1 MKIKSALYKIVV
13 RIRQNRKMC
22 WYLSMIGKYTL
33 VLLSFV
39 LVFQIGSRV
48 GQKKALASYEQ
59 WLEEY
64 KADQEAAAMKAI
76 EEDPYTI
83 QLNAEAE
90 MLAKVLYGVKDND
103 TDDLRTYCWCVFN
116 RVENVSFPD
125 TLADVISQ
133 PQQWMRYDKTNPVLE
148 NLYNIAREELD
159 YWHTSNRRP
168 VSSDYVFMSWS
179 AGDICLRDVW
189 SEGSGTHYWRYG
201 Q

>member
-13 RIRQNRKMC
+13 RIRRNRKMC

-90 MLAKVLYGVKDND
+90 MLAKVC
-103 TDDLRTYCWCVFN
+103 T
-116 RVENVSFPD
+116 E
-125 TLADVISQ
+125 
-133 PQQWMRYDKTNPVLE
+133 
-148 NLYNIAREELD
+148 
-159 YWHTSNRRP
+159 
-168 VSSDYVFMSWS
+168 
-179 AGDICLRDVW
+179 
-189 SEGSGTHYWRYG
+189 
-201 Q
+201 